1 MRRYRMEKIVN
12 CFCKQPDA
20 VARLIC
26 FPWAGGGSVHYARW
40 GKIFN
45 CSIEVYSVKLPGRE
59 ARAKEPFAV
68 DIHEIV
74 NEVTQALLPQL
85 QEKPFAFFGHSF
97 GALTS
102 FATAEYLKRVYGLE
116 PTHLFVSGSSA
127 PHSIART
134 TSQKTSELPDKEFL
148 EWMTTVGGTPPE
160 ILGNPEVVNLF
171 LPVLKADLRVV
182 ENYSYLKPPSS
193 VLSCAITAFDGT
205 EDVPHDIDAWKELT
219 SGEFTKQMLPG
230 SHFYLKDPQNEA
242 HLVKYITKCLETT
255 EIDYI

>member
-1 MRRYRMEKIVN
+1 MNESASVSSDWYCMSRPDS
-12 CFCKQPDA
+12 CFVLYIATQIPQD
-20 VARLIC
+20 
-26 FPWAGGGSVHYARW
+26 P
-40 GKIFN
+40 
-45 CSIEVYSVKLPGRE
+45 
-59 ARAKEPFAV
+59 AKEAAGL
-68 DIHEIV
+68 E
-74 NEVTQALLPQL
+74 NECNYVI
-85 QEKPFAFFGHSF
+85 SF